1 MVQNRSTDWAQKIPK
16 ITMIGGVLALLGV
29 ILPPIHILES
39 GGMLFLW
46 YWGFWFVS
54 VGGDTETG
62 MINKMFAPEY
72 ADKYMTIG
80 IIASVLLII
89 AMIAMFI
96 SSNQAKLEKSKSIA
110 AGTSIFGGIL
120 ALVAPIAFYYYLEEN
135 LPNFWYG
142 FDQSIGWYLPIVA
155 GIIGILGG
163 IALGYAYIQEKGRP
177 IEIYQQQPLDLP
189 TTGVQAS
196 DQTHQGGF
204 CVNCGAKLVG
214 TFCQECGTK
223 TG

>member
-16 ITMIGGVLALLGV
+16 ITKIGGVLALLAV
-29 ILPPIHILES
+29 VLPPIHILN

-46 YWGFWFVS
+46 YWGFWFLS
-54 VGGDTETG
+54 IADITETG
-62 MINKMFAPEY
+62 MINEMFVPQY

-80 IIASVLLII
+80 INAIVLLII

-96 SSNQAKLEKSKSIA
+96 SSNQAKLEKSKQIA

-120 ALVAPIAFYYYLEEN
+120 ALVAPIAFYYTLKEDI
-135 LPNFWYG
+135 PSFWIV

-155 GIIGILGG
+155 GIIGIIGG
-163 IALGYAYIQEKGRP
+163 IALEYAYIQEKGRP
-177 IEIYQQQPLDLP
+177 VATYQQQPLGLP

-214 TFCQECGTK
+214 IFCQECGIK